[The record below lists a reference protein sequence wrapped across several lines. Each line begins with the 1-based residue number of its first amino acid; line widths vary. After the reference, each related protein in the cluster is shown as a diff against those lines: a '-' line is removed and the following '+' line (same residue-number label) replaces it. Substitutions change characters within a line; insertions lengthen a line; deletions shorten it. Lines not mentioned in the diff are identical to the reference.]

1 MKAVLFDLDGTLLPM
16 DQDVFNKAYF
26 GALSKKLA
34 PRGYEPKSFIDSVW
48 AGVIAMLRNDGKY
61 TNEQVFWRTFAG
73 LLGDR
78 VLADKK
84 YFDEFYSVDFNNL
97 KSACGFNPQAGA
109 TVKAMKARG

>member
-48 AGVIAMLRNDGKY
+48 AGVIAMLRNDGKN
-61 TNEQVFWRTFAG
+61 TNEQVFWQIGRASCRE
-73 LLGDR
+73 R
-78 VLADKK
+78 V
-84 YFDEFYSVDFNNL
+84 
-97 KSACGFNPQAGA
+97 
-109 TVKAMKARG
+109 

>member
-78 VLADKK
+78 VLADKNTSTS
-84 YFDEFYSVDFNNL
+84 FIASISIILNRR
-97 KSACGFNPQAGA
+97 AGLIP
-109 TVKAMKARG
+109 KRARL